1 MDERQRRER
10 IERMKREKQRQL
22 RRRRRQ
28 KMLIR
33 RCVAV
38 AVCVAVV
45 LLCISAVWAVVKPM
59 VNSPESSGK
68 TDKAVMEVEA
78 GTDEGT
84 ETDKTGDDSTTG
96 EDGDSEGDQEST
108 GQTGGE
114 TSGDT
119 AEGADTQAVKTE
131 MASETVTNYAVPGW
145 QVDDSGWWY
154 ANEDR
159 TYYKNGWQEIDGQK
173 YYFNADGYMQ
183 TGWTVIGD
191 KGCYFNENGI
201 YEPDKESKMIALT
214 FDDGPGK
221 YTSELLDILE
231 ANGARATFFMLGECI
246 AEYGAE
252 TIPRMKEL
260 GCELGNHSYDHP
272 NLKSLDEAG
281 IKDQFDRTDQGIAQY
296 AGGDVATLARTPFG
310 SQDETITGAIGK
322 PCIYWSLDTLDWK
335 TKNVDSNISAVLDHV
350 SDGEIV
356 LMHDIWPTTVESCKT
371 IIPKLVEEGYQLV
384 TVSELA
390 AAKGVNMED
399 GVTYYDFYPGKDST
413 AGGAGSDEDQG
424 VTDESEPAA

>member
-10 IERMKREKQRQL
+10 IERMRREKERQL

-28 KMLIR
+28 KMLIK

-38 AVCVAVV
+38 AACVAVV

-59 VNSPESSGK
+59 VKNSDTSGK

-78 GTDEGT
+78 GTE
-84 ETDKTGDDSTTG
+84 EEAETG
-96 EDGDSEGDQEST
+96 ETGGDAAAGDGSDGQAPQENT
-108 GQTGGE
+108 DQTG
-114 TSGDT
+114 
-119 AEGADTQAVKTE
+119 ADIPAVKTG
-131 MASETVTNYAVPGW
+131 MAADTVTNYAVPGW
-145 QVDDSGWWY
+145 QVDDNGWWY

-159 TYYKNGWQEIDGQK
+159 TYYKNGWLEIDGQN

-183 TGWTVIGD
+183 TGWAVIGN
-191 KGCYFNENGI
+191 KGCYFNENGV

-231 ANGARATFFMLGECI
+231 ANGAKATFFMLGECI
-246 AEYGAE
+246 DEYGAD

-260 GCELGNHSYDHP
+260 GCELGNHSFSHP

-281 IKDQFDRTDQGIAQY
+281 IKDQFDRTDQAIAQY

-322 PCIYWSLDTLDWK
+322 PCIYWSLDTLDWE
-335 TKNVDSNISAVLDHV
+335 TKNVDSNIAAVLDNV

-371 IIPKLVEEGYQLV
+371 IIPKLVEQGYQLV

-390 AAKGVNMED
+390 AAKGVSMED
-399 GVTYYDFYPGKDST
+399 GVTYYDFYPGKDAT
-413 AGGAGSDEDQG
+413 AGGADSDEDQE